1 MENPRQKKSLI
12 EEKKIHCQKLVQE
25 GRDASFYYIS
35 INIITLNLIHHHI
48 YICGRVI
55 NKVSPYHGG
64 LPSHLQWGQWYAT
77 GSDQFSFTTY
87 ITPQAFRVETN
98 GIWVTKL

>member
-1 MENPRQKKSLI
+1 MRIVNKNKNTHVYVENPRRKKSLI

-25 GRDASFYYIS
+25 RRDASFYYIS

-64 LPSHLQWGQWYAT
+64 LPLT
-77 GSDQFSFTTY
+77 PPMGSMVRY
-87 ITPQAFRVETN
+87 RIGP
-98 GIWVTKL
+98 I